1 MQHVLGLTP
10 SLCNMTPSSYS
21 GLLPILFHPPNVALI
36 GGQKVD
42 PFWGVRIIEKCIV
55 QATAEPVVSVG
66 GFCA

>member
-1 MQHVLGLTP
+1 MITVLHELAPNPFFMQHVLGLTP

-42 PFWGVRIIEKCIV
+42 PFSGVKK
-55 QATAEPVVSVG
+55 
-66 GFCA
+66 